1 MPNHGDLI
9 LFPSQCKS
17 VPGQPAWLLQ
27 EDIAVLS
34 LSLSAYPHLSQHRVQ
49 PPCPGSPLL
58 VSLTLCLQTRS
69 SPSPALCGRRAGPL
83 SISQVLVQLLHSGF
97 SQHERMLRDG
107 RLRRA
112 KPEHFFPSLCL
123 KSCPKQQH
131 PLCPLCVFSSPR
143 EARAAFSPCRV
154 TPGDPCPQLLFAP
167 PLPFVFQ
174 TEGWE
179 KFTAIPISILLLWD
193 LVGLSAFVPV
203 QPISSNTW
211 VWTLMW
217 LWTARSQEP
226 HPISLCTYLWVGTW

>member
-1 MPNHGDLI
+1 MLWQNATSQLENRCIECQTTVISSYFRPNASLCLG
-9 LFPSQCKS
+9 SQ
-17 VPGQPAWLLQ
+17 PGSSRRTLLSS
-27 EDIAVLS
+27 LS

-143 EARAAFSPCRV
+143 EARAVFSPCRV

-174 TEGWE
+174 TEG
-179 KFTAIPISILLLWD
+179 
-193 LVGLSAFVPV
+193 
-203 QPISSNTW
+203 
-211 VWTLMW
+211 
-217 LWTARSQEP
+217 
-226 HPISLCTYLWVGTW
+226 